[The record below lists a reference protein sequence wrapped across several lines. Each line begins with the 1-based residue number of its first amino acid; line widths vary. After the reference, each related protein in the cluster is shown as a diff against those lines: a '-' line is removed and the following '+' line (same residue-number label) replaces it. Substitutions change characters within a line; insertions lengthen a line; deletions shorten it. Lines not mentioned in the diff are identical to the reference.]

1 MECIESAN
9 VQFSKE
15 SLQVLNFILGGIM
28 FGIAL
33 ELKVADFLRILKN
46 PKPVLVGLFS
56 QLVLLPA
63 LTLFLVYVFLPTSML
78 DPCLALGMI
87 LIAACPGGNISN
99 FMAMLAKG
107 DVAMSISMTAIV
119 TLSAIVFTPLNFTFW
134 GSLHPE
140 TALLLEEINLDIME
154 LFFTVFILLGLPLIM
169 GMVFNHYLPKITS
182 KIVKPIKIFSIVFF
196 LCFVVIAFY
205 KNFDAFKIYIFIV
218 APIVFLHNGIAIVG
232 AITWA
237 KLWRLGQR
245 QVRSATIETA
255 IQNSGLALVLIFSVF
270 ADSRAHSGMAIVAG
284 WWGIWHIVAGMTM
297 ATIWSKREVKDEG

>member
-15 SLQVLNFILGGIM
+15 SLQALNFILGGIM

-56 QLVLLPA
+56 QLFLLPA
-63 LTLFLVYVFLPTSML
+63 LTLLLVYVFLPTPML

-119 TLSAIVFTPLNFTFW
+119 TLSAVIFTPLNFTFW
-134 GSLHPE
+134 GGLHPE
-140 TALLLEEINLDIME
+140 TALLLQEINLDIKE
-154 LFFTVFILLGLPLIM
+154 LFFMVFILLGLPLIF
-169 GMVFNHYLPKITS
+169 GMLFNHYFPRITA

-196 LCFVVIAFY
+196 LSFVVVAFY
-205 KNFDAFKIYIFIV
+205 TNFEAFKAYIGIV
-218 APIVFLHNGIAIVG
+218 APIVLFHNGLAIIG
-232 AITWA
+232 AILWA
-237 KLWRLGQR
+237 KFWRLGQR

-255 IQNSGLALVLIFSVF
+255 IQNSGLALILIFSIF
-270 ADSRAHSGMAIVAG
+270 AESRAHSGMAIVAG

-297 ATIWSKREVKDEG
+297 ATIWSKREIVDE